1 MSLFTEWN
9 SLLLEEYFSSAK
21 AGQDVWIPTTRLELE
36 GIGVHKGGANG
47 LIEAVKQGRSWFH
60 GNGHIADA
68 AKQLARQRLSPR
80 NRPNDYRDPGSD
92 IEVFQGANAPPYL
105 PYIALWVLDKSEEE
119 EPGFYAKVAE
129 LIGEPFP
136 NNTRQQM
143 AAVWTDLE
151 YWSTAQQ
158 EGRFGRFK
166 LNVLGEHR

>member
-1 MSLFTEWN
+1 MGTVILRTRRNNWLGN
-9 SLLLEEYFSSAK
+9 DYLLETALM
-21 AGQDVWIPTTRLELE
+21 I
-36 GIGVHKGGANG
+36 IGTPV
-47 LIEAVKQGRSWFH
+47 
-60 GNGHIADA
+60 
-68 AKQLARQRLSPR
+68 
-80 NRPNDYRDPGSD
+80 SD

-105 PYIALWVLDKSEEE
+105 PYIALWVLAKSEEE